1 MDIKT
6 KSDRAPRV
14 LAQGKMNRVVRS
26 FEGVDLHPTYSFEI
40 LAKNVM
46 DKNSHYVTLVS
57 FSTKPGSVLPQQF
70 SLTGDM
76 VYAMLLKLEQ
86 DHFTMIM

>member
-1 MDIKT
+1 MDVKT

-26 FEGVDLHPTYSFEI
+26 FVGIDLHPTYSFEI
-40 LAKNVM
+40 LGKNAM
-46 DKNSHYVTLVS
+46 DSDSHYVTLVS
-57 FSTKPGSVLPQQF
+57 FSTKPGSALPQTF
-70 SLTGDM
+70 ALTGDM

-86 DHFTMIM
+86 DPFTTIM